1 MLVRDYMTKHPIM
14 ISPEALVTKAQQIIV
29 ENKVRHLP
37 VVTDGKRLV
46 GLVTRNRLN
55 IPPSDLTS
63 FNVWE
68 ISRILSKLKVKD
80 VMVKQEDLV
89 TIHQEAVIEDAAAIM
104 CRNKI
109 GCLPVVDEDGIVIG
123 IISEIDL
130 LAELS
135 SILGGG
141 VKGVRVTI
149 RVPDKVGEFAKVTTA
164 IASKGWGIY
173 SSGGV
178 PAPKTPDYWDM
189 VLKVRNV
196 TIDELA
202 EVLKKIEGQEIR
214 DIREIRA

>member
-1 MLVRDYMTKHPIM
+1 M
-14 ISPEALVTKAQQIIV
+14 ISPDALVTKAQQIIA

-80 VMVKQEDLV
+80 VMVKLEDLV

-164 IASKGWGIY
+164 IASQGWGIY

-196 TIDELA
+196 TVDELA
-202 EVLKKIEGQEIR
+202 EVLKKIDGQEIR
-214 DIREIRA
+214 DIREIRS